1 MYLCTRIS
9 KQEYSPIILLSMAQ
23 IISVENQTATK
34 QVVETM
40 SSVEHGV
47 ILSLQARLLL
57 EKLHNG
63 ICHFEF
69 TKVSTQ
75 ERREAWGTLSQNLI
89 SSKVKRSQRRKNPN
103 VIVFWDVEKGGFRS
117 CLISNVT
124 KIY

>member
-63 ICHFEF
+63 IC
-69 TKVSTQ
+69 S
-75 ERREAWGTLSQNLI
+75 EAALSPMSLRYINY
-89 SSKVKRSQRRKNPN
+89 
-103 VIVFWDVEKGGFRS
+103 GS
-117 CLISNVT
+117 CARNNQVVLVLVWKKSN
-124 KIY
+124 

>member
-63 ICHFEF
+63 IC
-69 TKVSTQ
+69 
-75 ERREAWGTLSQNLI
+75 RREAWGTLSQNLI
-89 SSKVKRSQRRKNPN
+89 SSKVKGVQRRKNPN

>member
-1 MYLCTRIS
+1 
-9 KQEYSPIILLSMAQ
+9 MAQ
-23 IISVENQTATK
+23 IISAENQTAAM
-34 QVVETM
+34 QVSRT
-40 SSVEHGV
+40 SAIVEHGV

-69 TKVSTQ
+69 TKVSTL
-75 ERREAWGTLSQNLI
+75 ERRECWATLAPNLI
-89 SSKVKRSQRRKNPN
+89 SSKVKGIQRHKNPN